1 MSQEVFLSRLRQGH
15 GRSECLSSLLDALD
29 GHLSGFRRGSFVGI
43 KMTIGDE
50 KSTGYIHPALVRI
63 VVDNLKE
70 RGARPFIF
78 DTNVIYKG
86 KRQNAVDHL
95 NLAYK
100 KGFTPENIGC
110 PYIIADGVFGTDSV
124 PLPVDF
130 KNLKEI
136 KVPSLVRVLDDLIVL
151 SHVTGHMM
159 SGFSGSIKN
168 VAMGMASRAGKQIQ
182 HSSIKPQINADNCTL
197 CECCMEMCPASAI
210 SPRGESAFID
220 TDVCIGCGECISA
233 CKFDAVNINWQEDAD
248 VFAERMAEYATGILS
263 SIKNKLFLNFAFDI
277 TEECDCIS
285 GDDPRMVGDLGILAS
300 TDILAVDKAS
310 YDILKGDN
318 DVFSRKGKI
327 RSHLHLFRYAEE
339 IKLGSCDYRI
349 IEI

>member
-1 MSQEVFLSRLRQGH
+1 MALVYLSRLRKEG
-15 GRSECLSSLLDALD
+15 GRSGCLLRLLNALKD
-29 GHLSGFRRGSFVGI
+29 DLSIFDNAFVGI

-50 KSTGYIHPALVRI
+50 GSTGYICPDIVRI
-63 VVDNLKE
+63 IVDNLKKW
-70 RGARPFIF
+70 GARPFVF

-100 KGFTPENIGC
+100 KGFTPGNIGC
-110 PYIIADGVFGTDSV
+110 PYIIADGVFGTDSISI
-124 PLPVDF
+124 PVNF

-197 CECCMEMCPASAI
+197 CECCIEICPASAI
-210 SPRGESAFID
+210 SHKDESAFIN
-220 TDVCIGCGECISA
+220 TDICMGCGECISA

-248 VFAERMAEYATGILS
+248 VFAERMVEYAIGILS
-263 SIKNKLFLNFAFDI
+263 HIKRKVFLNFAFDI

-285 GDDPRMVGDLGILAS
+285 GDDPKIVEDLGILAS
-300 TDILAVDKAS
+300 KDILSVDKAS
-310 YDILKGDN
+310 YDILKGDG
-318 DVFSRKGKI
+318 DVFSREGKI
-327 RSHLHLFRYAEE
+327 HSHLHLFRYAEE
-339 IKLGSCDYRI
+339 MGLGNIDYEI
-349 IEI
+349 IEV